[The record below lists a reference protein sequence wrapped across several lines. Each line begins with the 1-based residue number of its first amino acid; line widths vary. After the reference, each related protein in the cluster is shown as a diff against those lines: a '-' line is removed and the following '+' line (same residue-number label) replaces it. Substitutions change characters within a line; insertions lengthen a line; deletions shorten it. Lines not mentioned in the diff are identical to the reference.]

1 MLLKMNNKTKSVMMR
16 CIYILLIGVGTYLT
30 ISGTPIVGSVLYLL
44 AFALLTIRSKEKLNI
59 LSIIVIVICC
69 LLIVWIGIVRYL

>member
-16 CIYILLIGVGTYLT
+16 CIYILLIGAGTYLT
-30 ISGTPIVGSVLYLL
+30 ISGTPIVGSVLYLA
-44 AFALLTIRSKEKLNI
+44 AFAFLTILNKDNLNT

>member
-44 AFALLTIRSKEKLNI
+44 AFALLTIRSKDKLNI
-59 LSIIVIVICC
+59 LSIIIIVICC
-69 LLIVWIGIVRYL
+69 LLIVWVGIVRYL

>member
-16 CIYILLIGVGTYLT
+16 CIYILLIGAGTYLT
-30 ISGTPIVGSVLYLL
+30 ISGTPIVGSVLYLT
-44 AFALLTIRSKEKLNI
+44 AFAFLTIRSKDKLNT